1 MEKERGGV
9 QKYLYDDWTDCYDAE
24 HFSFIVQSAVR
35 PLIEGKPGTTAWNVN
50 QANVVESFWQYF
62 YRGTEPHFY
71 F

>member
-35 PLIEGKPGTTAWNVN
+35 PLIEGKPGTTA
-50 QANVVESFWQYF
+50 
-62 YRGTEPHFY
+62 
-71 F
+71 